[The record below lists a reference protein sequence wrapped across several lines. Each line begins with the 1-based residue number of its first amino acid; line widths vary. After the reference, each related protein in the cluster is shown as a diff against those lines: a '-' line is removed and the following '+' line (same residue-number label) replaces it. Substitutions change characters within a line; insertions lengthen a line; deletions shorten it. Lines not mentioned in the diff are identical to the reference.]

1 MKAESFAPTSDY
13 QLLFN
18 LKILLSIILKSYR
31 FRLVPSKSQVH
42 ILERQLELC
51 RWVYN
56 NTLAYR
62 KDAWEKDQRT
72 VKRFE
77 TQDRLPQLK
86 LDKPELKEVYSMT
99 LQNVT
104 LRVEL
109 AFKAFCRRVKLGENP
124 GYPRFKGR
132 GRYDSIT
139 YPQSGFV
146 FDSGKLHL
154 SKIGN
159 IKIKLHRPIE
169 GNIKTCTVRRMP
181 TGKWFACFSAEME
194 NVPLPPWKDGS
205 IVGIDV
211 GLESFAT
218 LSNGEKIANPRFFR
232 EDEQGLARV
241 QRKLSKAPKGTP
253 ERKKALKVVERIH
266 ERIANRRNDFAN
278 QVGRQLV
285 NRFGV
290 IVFEDLDIRNMLKNH
305 RLAKSISDVAWNMLV
320 RSTESKAAYAGSKVV
335 LVDPRKTSQMCSRC
349 GLIAKKDLSER
360 VHSCSE
366 CGLSMDRDLNAAIN
380 ILRLGMQ
387 SLRKSDRSPAH

>member
-1 MKAESFAPTSDY
+1 
-13 QLLFN
+13 LFLSTN
-18 LKILLSIILKSYR
+18 GYLILKHNYLSMLKSYR
-31 FRLVPSKSQVH
+31 YRLMPTKSQVH

-56 NTLAYR
+56 DTLAYR
-62 KDAWEKDQRT
+62 KNAWEIEQRT
-72 VKRFE
+72 VRRFE

-86 LDKPELKEVYSMT
+86 LEIPEIKEVYSMT

-109 AFKAFCRRVKLGENP
+109 AFKAFFRRAKSGEEP
-124 GYPRFKGR
+124 GYPRFKGK

-139 YPQSGFV
+139 YPQSGFGL
-146 FDSGKLHL
+146 DSGKLHL
-154 SKIGN
+154 SKIGD

-169 GNIKTCTVRRMP
+169 GDIKTCTLRRST
-181 TGKWFACFSAEME
+181 TGKWFACFSVEMGDS
-194 NVPLPPWKDGS
+194 PLPPWKDGS
-205 IVGIDV
+205 VVGIDV

-232 EDEQGLARV
+232 DEEKELARV

-253 ERKKALKVVERIH
+253 ERKAALKVVERVH

-278 QVGRQLV
+278 QVSHQLV
-285 NRFGV
+285 DRFGV
-290 IVFEDLDIRNMLKNH
+290 VVFEDLDIRNMLKNH
-305 RLAKSISDVAWNMLV
+305 YLTKSISDVAWNMLV
-320 RSTESKAAYAGSKVV
+320 KATENKAAYAGSRVV
-335 LVDPRKTSQMCSRC
+335 LVDPRNTSQMCSRC
-349 GLIAKKDLSER
+349 GLMVKKDLSER

-366 CGLSMDRDLNAAIN
+366 CGLSMDRDLNASIN

-387 SLRKSDRSPAH
+387 SLRKSDRNPAL